1 MRLAKRVVAVILVVG
16 LVGAVLA
23 LPQPA
28 EARGGR
34 GHGHGH
40 GGTGHFI
47 GGVVAGGVTGLV
59 LGSLFAPRVVYP
71 APVYAPPPVVYQPA
85 PVYVAPPVVYQRAPI
100 CTTHWVSTYWNGYQ
114 WVPGYWAQTCR

>member
-1 MRLAKRVVAVILVVG
+1 MRLAMKVIAAILVVG

-28 EARGGR
+28 EARGR
-34 GHGHGH
+34 H

-85 PVYVAPPVVYQRAPI
+85 PVYVAPPPVVYQRVPV
-100 CTTHWVSTYWNGYQ
+100 CTSQWVSTYWNGYQ
-114 WVPGYWAQTCR
+114 WVPGYWTQICR